1 MKRNSTV
8 EKLLVGR
15 GRHPRQGRCP
25 RERTRR
31 RRVPTGLVAVLALC
45 LSLTLPAYGTSVGKL
60 VCVGRVEPVNG
71 EVEVFARLAGT
82 LIAVPVKEGDWV
94 KAGAVLAEVDA
105 PVEKAN
111 LALAEAKLARIKAG
125 NGQEEIAAAQAERD
139 AIAQELAFA
148 EKENK
153 RAAELNATGV
163 MATDIHE
170 QRQSQMEALR
180 HRLRQATMR
189 HEALQRGPLPEEV
202 ALVEAEVAAAQATYE
217 LRLVRV
223 VSAGQVLKLHKH
235 AGDAVSLFQPAPILR
250 MADARRLRIRLEV
263 SEMDYLRVKAGM
275 EGQIIPHGTQQ
286 VAGRLRV
293 TTLLPAFAPRRLFEP
308 DSTARMDTRTINALC
323 EIISTNA
330 PLHCGQRVMAV
341 FE

>member
-1 MKRNSTV
+1 VNV
-8 EKLLVGR
+8 FL
-15 GRHPRQGRCP
+15 
-25 RERTRR
+25 
-31 RRVPTGLVAVLALC
+31 LALC
-45 LSLTLPAYGTSVGKL
+45 LSLTLPARAEPPGKL

-71 EVEVFARLAGT
+71 EVEVHARLTGT

-94 KAGAVLAEVDA
+94 KAGDLLAEVDA

-148 EKENK
+148 EKEHK
-153 RAAELNATGV
+153 RAAELKATGV
-163 MATDIHE
+163 MASDVHE

-180 HRLRQATMR
+180 YRLRQATMR
-189 HEALQRGPLPEEV
+189 HAALQRGPLPEEV
-202 ALVEAEVAAAQATYE
+202 ALAETEVAAARATYE
-217 LRLVRV
+217 LRLVRAV
-223 VSAGQVLKLHKH
+223 AAGQVFALRKH

-250 MADARRLRIRLEV
+250 MADTSRLRIRMEV
-263 SEMDYLRVKAGM
+263 SEVDYLRVKAGM

-308 DSTARMDTRTINALC
+308 DSTARLDTRTINALC
-323 EIISTNA
+323 EIIFTTA
-330 PLHCGQRVMAV
+330 PLHCGQRVKV
-341 FE
+341 IISVNE